1 MWARFHSASL
11 SLEMADTKI
20 AQKQWEAEN
29 KVQAMSEEELY
40 NFDVPAYE
48 KLIGSR
54 PWAQK

>member
-1 MWARFHSASL
+1 
-11 SLEMADTKI
+11 MADTKI